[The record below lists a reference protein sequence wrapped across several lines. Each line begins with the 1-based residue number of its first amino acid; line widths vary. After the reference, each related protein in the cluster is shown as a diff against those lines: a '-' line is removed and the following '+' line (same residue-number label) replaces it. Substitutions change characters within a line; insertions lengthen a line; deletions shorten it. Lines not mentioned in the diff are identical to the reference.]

1 MTYDVLNAV
10 KNGYVLTWTHR
21 KFLLRL
27 ITVPLIVKLLCF
39 FTAFM
44 LDINQTNLRYVFIML
59 PSYFTEGWLI
69 AQFIRFILTGHAWPA
84 HVTKRGDKNF
94 DVMLERARGILAS
107 IITYVIISVVYGGA
121 IALFF
126 EMEAIGSED
135 VSGALAY
142 QDNPYAALFA
152 FVALFVSI
160 WAFRLIWLNI
170 PMIIL
175 MPPQFFL
182 GKLKGLMPSIYMI
195 ATWLL
200 SVIPFYFIVLFFS
213 SVLTAPYSGG
223 LMDAPQPIAFV
234 VITVSIVAEV
244 IVKILATTSIV
255 ALLYDIFKSY
265 GFTPVHIEKSAP

>member
-1 MTYDVLNAV
+1 MTYDVLNAA

-27 ITVPLIVKLLCF
+27 ATVPIIVKLLCF
-39 FTAFM
+39 FTAFL

-69 AQFIRFILTGHAWPA
+69 AQFARFILTGHAWPA
-84 HVTKRGDKNF
+84 HVTRRGDKNF

-107 IITYVIISVVYGGA
+107 IITYVIISVIYGGA

-126 EMEAIGSED
+126 EMEAMGSEEMGAA
-135 VSGALAY
+135 VSY
-142 QDNPYAALFA
+142 QDNPYAALLA
-152 FVALFVSI
+152 LASLFVGI
-160 WAFRLIWLNI
+160 WAFRLIWLHI

-182 GKLKGLMPSIYMI
+182 SKMKGLMPSIYMI